1 MYINID
7 VYEKMFD
14 ICCQG
19 ELLEE
24 SNLNRASS
32 QVSSMSW
39 HPVRKII
46 AVGWTSGELLTWNEH
61 DKDLHEVYSIHKSRI
76 NTVKWSHNGH
86 RLVTGDQVQFLNT

>member
-1 MYINID
+1 MK
-7 VYEKMFD
+7 KMFD

-24 SNLNRASS
+24 SNLNRVSS